1 MTSKLDAQLS
11 SRSPLALGVFRI
23 VVGLLFL
30 LHGTSKLL
38 GWPGGPQVP
47 VGTWPFWYAGIIEVA
62 VGVLVTIGLFTRV
75 AALIGSGQMAVAF
88 FWQHLPADFWPINN
102 GGEPAVLFCFAFLLL
117 AFTGPGAFAA
127 SRR

>member
-1 MTSKLDAQLS
+1 MTSRFDAQLD

-62 VGVLVTIGLFTRV
+62 VGVLVTIGLFLGLNISLNNT
-75 AALIGSGQMAVAF
+75 ALVSMTLSLNQVI
-88 FWQHLPADFWPINN
+88 
-102 GGEPAVLFCFAFLLL
+102 
-117 AFTGPGAFAA
+117 
-127 SRR
+127 R